1 MKKIAACFIFLAGF
15 MIAVSPG
22 LCKSKN
28 LVYNGGLEH
37 KKTEELPSGWLTK
50 IYRGTSAEFSFDDV
64 EKHSGTYSYKIKIKP
79 PGGCVLLY
87 LDKNIDNITPGKSY
101 QLTLWLKTQNIGY
114 SPNFIAPAIRYNF
127 GPGRARIQPF
137 PVIDLMSE
145 MKGVGGW
152 KQLTMINKAPLG
164 SKVITLDFM
173 ITKGT
178 VWIDDVEI
186 IEVSDQ

>member
-28 LVYNGGLEH
+28 FVYNGGFEH
-37 KKTEELPSGWLTK
+37 KKTEKLPSGWLVKT
-50 IYRGTSAEFSFDDV
+50 YRGTSAESSFDDI
-64 EKHSGTYSYKIKIKP
+64 EKHSGTYSYKIKVKP
-79 PGGCVLLY
+79 PGGSVLLY
-87 LDKNIDNITPGKSY
+87 LDKKIGNINPGKNYRLS
-101 QLTLWLKTQNIGY
+101 LWVKSKNIGF

-145 MKGVGGW
+145 MKGVVGW
-152 KQLTMINKAPLG
+152 KQLTLTNIAPPG
-164 SKVITLDFM
+164 AKVITLDLM

-178 VWIDDVEI
+178 VWVDDVEI
-186 IEVSDQ
+186 TELSDQ